1 MAEHII
7 VVYIYNYEQKMT
19 LIEKYDTHAREH
31 KCWTFWALTFWPV
44 EGAKDNVLAELY
56 FWYFG
61 PYKSW

>member
-7 VVYIYNYEQKMT
+7 VVYTYNYEQKMT

-56 FWYFG
+56 F
-61 PYKSW
+61 